1 MNACKPSRVV
11 TNERGSSSRPGT
23 TKLTKLDRRAVE
35 VGTEVMILIS
45 GTASITRSET
55 RHTGDV
61 EAQTGETLANIEA
74 LISEAN
80 LSSHGLPG
88 FGAELH
94 DLAVARV
101 YIKRAV
107 DHAVVR
113 SVCES
118 RLGPVPVTYTI
129 ADVCRPQLLVEIEGI
144 AFSRWTCPR

>member
-1 MNACKPSRVV
+1 
-11 TNERGSSSRPGT
+11 
-23 TKLTKLDRRAVE
+23 
-35 VGTEVMILIS
+35 MILIS
-45 GTASITRSET
+45 GTAIITRSET

-61 EAQTGETLANIEA
+61 EAQTGETLANIEV

-80 LSSHGLPG
+80 LSRHGLPG

-113 SVCES
+113 YAA
-118 RLGPVPVTYTI
+118 LTLAAHGPRRPSQSSFPVR
-129 ADVCRPQLLVEIEGI
+129 APSGHCRP
-144 AFSRWTCPR
+144 